1 MSDRQKTWRSTST
14 TGAFVEEI
22 LHKYNCYSETDNFF
36 SRMSS
41 QALADRIASLKGHV
55 FSNTN
60 SHSDN
65 CDQTNNCEGGEID
78 LSNNTPPL
86 RQRMLT
92 YADVENNQSTLQADS
107 SKSVKESD
115 QRGQTKPSCCAS
127 NTKTNEDIL
136 DLSAEINSNLAL
148 TSRTLPGDGEF
159 GLSTRSSASSSCDKT
174 DDNEDVICLDHSN
187 LLVTTPVVV
196 ITPAVMEECVDEGKT
211 IAMVDTNGDLSAT
224 MLAKDSTDTCSL
236 SSYGSCS
243 ENEILTDD
251 EPSDDEMRQPLEDKS
266 DKVPKQ
272 NSNLLKIQSLYL
284 PSVLLFAIRSCCL
297 ACTIIVNFAGLFNC
311 FVHRLEI

>member
-1 MSDRQKTWRSTST
+1 
-14 TGAFVEEI
+14 
-22 LHKYNCYSETDNFF
+22 
-36 SRMSS
+36 MSS

-92 YADVENNQSTLQADS
+92 YADAENNQSTLQTDS

-211 IAMVDTNGDLSAT
+211 IAMVDANGDLSAT

>member
-92 YADVENNQSTLQADS
+92 YADAENNQSTLQTDS

-211 IAMVDTNGDLSAT
+211 IAMVDANGDLSAT